1 MGARFGE
8 RVFDNQNGFEYWPA
22 PKLQPT
28 ALLGLLGLALLA
40 AIASASVAVA
50 NMRGW
55 YAALTPPPLTPP
67 NPMPITG
74 WALLAII
81 YVLMA
86 GAACRVM
93 RRLNSAAQSSAQSA
107 AQSTA
112 QSKAMSAWG
121 WQLALG
127 AAWPAAF
134 FGFHAMP
141 AALIIAA
148 MLLAAIA
155 ATIRRFAWL
164 DRLAAML
171 LVPNLAWAGF
181 LIYLNA
187 GFWWLNQ

>member
-1 MGARFGE
+1 LASFLAYPGLGD

-22 PKLQPT
+22 PKLQPP
-28 ALLGLLGLALLA
+28 ALLGLLGLASLA
-40 AIASASVAVA
+40 GIASASVAVA

-67 NPMPITG
+67 NPMPMAG
-74 WALLAII
+74 WGLLAII

-86 GAACRVM
+86 GAAWQVLRPANPATHQ
-93 RRLNSAAQSSAQSA
+93 RSAIF
-107 AQSTA
+107 
-112 QSKAMSAWG
+112 AWG

-127 AAWPAAF
+127 AAWPAVF
-134 FGFHAMP
+134 FGFHAML
-141 AALIIAA
+141 AALVIAA
-148 MLLAAIA
+148 MLVASIA
-155 ATIRRFAWL
+155 ATIRQFARL
-164 DRLAAML
+164 DLAAAIL